1 MTLWPG
7 KWCECTLYKYIFFW
21 FSCLTNTTA
30 LKLAFFKNYS
40 HSCIDY
46 WDYCIGAMSICKY
59 VRLWELVWT
68 QVGTEHGGQ
77 VASWAATD
85 TIRSLSGSGKF
96 RLEITTWYLVAWQ
109 VVCCAECTD
118 LYRFAANILCS
129 ASYICH
135 HLQWPLV
142 ERQFSVRKSI
152 LHLLQWCEP
161 LQCIISHRKLQPRPA
176 RTISPSPQSL
186 YQLSIHH
193 TDADLS
199 SIINNAIWSVTP
211 SQVDHLSTKKV
222 GVTIFLLWIYSM

>member
-1 MTLWPG
+1 MIQYG
-7 KWCECTLYKYIFFW
+7 
-21 FSCLTNTTA
+21 
-30 LKLAFFKNYS
+30 
-40 HSCIDY
+40 D
-46 WDYCIGAMSICKY
+46 
-59 VRLWELVWT
+59 WELACT

-77 VASWAATD
+77 VVSWAATD

-109 VVCCAECTD
+109 VVCCAECTG
-118 LYRFAANILCS
+118 LYRIVANILCS
-129 ASYICH
+129 ADSYICH

-176 RTISPSPQSL
+176 RTISPSPQRL

>member
-7 KWCECTLYKYIFFW
+7 KWCECAVKNIFF
-21 FSCLTNTTA
+21 FNCLTNTVCSTA

-40 HSCIDY
+40 HSCILR
-46 WDYCIGAMSICKY
+46 AMSICKY

-118 LYRFAANILCS
+118 LYRIAANILCS